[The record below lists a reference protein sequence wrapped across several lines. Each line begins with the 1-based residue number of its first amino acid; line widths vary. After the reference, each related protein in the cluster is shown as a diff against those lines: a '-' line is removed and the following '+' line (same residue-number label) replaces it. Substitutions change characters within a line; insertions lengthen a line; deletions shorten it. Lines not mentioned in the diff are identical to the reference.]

1 MITVNIKMNGYDYT
15 MKKGIT
21 ILDASFETL
30 KMQREFMQQPI
41 PTLYYLKGVQDV
53 DMSGVCVA
61 EVDGEIINASV
72 TKIKDGME
80 IQTHTPAIMEAR
92 KKALA
97 EILEKHNKSC
107 LYCFRS
113 TSCELQDLLKEYGFT
128 DSITSTLEKDPIEI
142 IKHAQDILMNQQ
154 LPLTEVILPSHYSG
168 GNYKAYID
176 DSYQYVIQTDINM
189 LVRIEKREE
198 NDIVEKEVT
207 SNIYSYDDITSA
219 INTVIDYFNENF
231 KGCTLKEI
239 YYAGDNENYF
249 KEILQQYGGDEAI
262 VLTSTFDVD
271 GSGGD
276 GSLNPNSTYK
286 DWIWL
291 LVRNKQ
297 GEWKH
302 VDHGY

>member
-1 MITVNIKMNGYDYT
+1 MKNGYVYED
-15 MKKGIT
+15 KKENYFNFSN
-21 ILDASFETL
+21 DKDE
-30 KMQREFMQQPI
+30 
-41 PTLYYLKGVQDV
+41 PTLRLDV
-53 DMSGVCVA
+53 SYDKNNK
-61 EVDGEIINASV
+61 IIQYVS
-72 TKIKDGME
+72 
-80 IQTHTPAIMEAR
+80 
-92 KKALA
+92 
-97 EILEKHNKSC
+97 
-107 LYCFRS
+107 
-113 TSCELQDLLKEYGFT
+113 KEYGFT

-219 INTVIDYFNENF
+219 INTVINYFNENF

-249 KEILQQYGGDEAI
+249 KEILQQYGADEAI

>member
-1 MITVNIKMNGYDYT
+1 MI
-15 MKKGIT
+15 
-21 ILDASFETL
+21 
-30 KMQREFMQQPI
+30 
-41 PTLYYLKGVQDV
+41 
-53 DMSGVCVA
+53 
-61 EVDGEIINASV
+61 
-72 TKIKDGME
+72 
-80 IQTHTPAIMEAR
+80 
-92 KKALA
+92 
-97 EILEKHNKSC
+97 
-107 LYCFRS
+107 
-113 TSCELQDLLKEYGFT
+113 
-128 DSITSTLEKDPIEI
+128 
-142 IKHAQDILMNQQ
+142 
-154 LPLTEVILPSHYSG
+154 
-168 GNYKAYID
+168 
-176 DSYQYVIQTDINM
+176 SYQYVIQTDINM
-189 LVRIEKREE
+189 LVRIRKKEKKIYCR
-198 NDIVEKEVT
+198 KKK
-207 SNIYSYDDITSA
+207 SLQNIYSYDDITSA
-219 INTVIDYFNENF
+219 INTVIEYFNENF

>member
-53 DMSGVCVA
+53 DMSGVCIA

-128 DSITSTLEKDPIEI
+128 DEADLPQKDLEQIDLSSKVLIRDNNKCIKCKRCINVCAKMQAVSAIACTGDGMDAKIEP
-142 IKHAQDILMNQQ
+142 ASPAGLAAASCVNCGQCVAVC
-154 LPLTEVILPSHYSG
+154 PVGALTEKTQMDQVKEALEDPD
-168 GNYKAYID
+168 K
-176 DSYQYVIQTDINM
+176 YVVVQVAPAVRAALGEAFEFPIGVDVEGRMAEALRRLGFDKVLIQN
-189 LVRIEKREE
+189 LVRI
-198 NDIVEKEVT
+198 
-207 SNIYSYDDITSA
+207 
-219 INTVIDYFNENF
+219 
-231 KGCTLKEI
+231 
-239 YYAGDNENYF
+239 
-249 KEILQQYGGDEAI
+249 
-262 VLTSTFDVD
+262 
-271 GSGGD
+271 
-276 GSLNPNSTYK
+276 
-286 DWIWL
+286 
-291 LVRNKQ
+291 
-297 GEWKH
+297 
-302 VDHGY
+302 

>member
-1 MITVNIKMNGYDYT
+1 
-15 MKKGIT
+15 
-21 ILDASFETL
+21 
-30 KMQREFMQQPI
+30 
-41 PTLYYLKGVQDV
+41 
-53 DMSGVCVA
+53 
-61 EVDGEIINASV
+61 
-72 TKIKDGME
+72 
-80 IQTHTPAIMEAR
+80 MEAR

-249 KEILQQYGGDEAI
+249 KEIKIG
-262 VLTSTFDVD
+262 F
-271 GSGGD
+271 
-276 GSLNPNSTYK
+276 
-286 DWIWL
+286 
-291 LVRNKQ
+291 
-297 GEWKH
+297 
-302 VDHGY
+302 GYL

>member
-1 MITVNIKMNGYDYT
+1 
-15 MKKGIT
+15 
-21 ILDASFETL
+21 
-30 KMQREFMQQPI
+30 
-41 PTLYYLKGVQDV
+41 
-53 DMSGVCVA
+53 
-61 EVDGEIINASV
+61 
-72 TKIKDGME
+72 
-80 IQTHTPAIMEAR
+80 
-92 KKALA
+92 
-97 EILEKHNKSC
+97 
-107 LYCFRS
+107 
-113 TSCELQDLLKEYGFT
+113 
-128 DSITSTLEKDPIEI
+128 
-142 IKHAQDILMNQQ
+142 MNQQ

-219 INTVIDYFNENF
+219 INTVIEYFNENF

-249 KEILQQYGGDEAI
+249 K
-262 VLTSTFDVD
+262 VD

-276 GSLNPNSTYK
+276 VSLNTNSTYK